1 MSALSDYFGR
11 LHPLIIHF
19 PIALLLVAALLEV
32 IGFVKPGAI
41 SPKIISLI
49 VGIGALGALA
59 AAFTGWIFA
68 EHSRQPSDMRAT
80 LFWHRWLGI
89 ATAFVALGAWAIAR
103 SWGDSQHSGRAWTRR
118 LLVVGTAML
127 VAVASHL
134 GALLVWGADYFEP

>member
-89 ATAFVALGAWAIAR
+89 ATAFVALGAWAIA
-103 SWGDSQHSGRAWTRR
+103 GRAWTRR